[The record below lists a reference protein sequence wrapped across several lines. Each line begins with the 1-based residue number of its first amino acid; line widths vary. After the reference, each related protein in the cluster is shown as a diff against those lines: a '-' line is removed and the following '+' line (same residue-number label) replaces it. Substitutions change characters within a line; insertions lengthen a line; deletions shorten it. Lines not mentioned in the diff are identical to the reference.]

1 MGLAPALVPPPPAL
15 HAETQRT
22 RPLELKDPLNR
33 YLYHPLA
40 ARLARLLQPTGISPN
55 AVSVAGMLCAW
66 SAGLAFA
73 SLPWPQ
79 GPWVGFVLLLG
90 WHVIDG
96 TDGDLARL
104 TGRASATGELV
115 DGLCDYGAQL
125 GLYVVLAAML
135 DDRIGGWAWA
145 LAFAA
150 ALAHAVQT
158 NHAESYRRSY
168 LWWAYGV
175 PWIKLSPGGEVRQR
189 SGLARVFAPLLNTYL
204 RVADAMAPHAGRI
217 DAIAAAAA
225 GQPIRQQ
232 RIRRLVRQA
241 WRGSL
246 RYEKLLGP
254 NPRTIMLGLAMLLGS
269 PLWFFLGELLLLNA
283 LLVVSLAHHNAVLRR
298 LARHLG
304 S

>member
-1 MGLAPALVPPPPAL
+1 MVMAPALVPPPAL

-55 AVSVAGMLCAW
+55 VVSVAGMLCAW
-66 SAGLAFA
+66 SAGWAFA
-73 SLPWPQ
+73 SLAWPY
-79 GPWVGFVLLLG
+79 GALIGFGLLLG

-125 GLYVVLAAML
+125 GLYVVLATML
-135 DDRIGGWAWA
+135 DDQMGGWAWV

-175 PWIKLSPGGEVRQR
+175 PWLKLSPQAEVQQR
-189 SGLARVFAPLLNTYL
+189 SSLARVFAPLLNAYL
-204 RVADAMAPHAGRI
+204 KVADSMAPHAGRI
-217 DAIAAAAA
+217 DAVVNAAA
-225 GQPIRQQ
+225 GKPARLY

-283 LLVVSLAHHNAVLRR
+283 LLLVSLAHHNAVLQRLARR
-298 LARHLG
+298 LA